1 MESQQFNHEF
11 EIWDAYSSAVMK
23 ASEKVGPAVIH
34 LSTINSKILSKNSS
48 IFQLPQKG
56 IGSGL
61 LIDSDGYV
69 LTSAHFIG
77 NTDKISAQT
86 TEGEKI
92 KTRLIGIDP
101 ISGLVILKL
110 EGKNFPCIKP
120 AYQAKV
126 RVGELVIA
134 AGNPTGLACAVT
146 AGVIS
151 AIHPSL
157 NLGPGLQLSH
167 LIQTDAAINP
177 GNSGGP
183 LVNSKQEV
191 IGISA
196 FMVRGSQG
204 LGFATALSDVEKVI
218 EQLINDGHVFR
229 PFLGIAGH
237 ALILDEK
244 EKNESGRT
252 KGILLLEVQKQS
264 PASESG
270 LRPMDIILNIN
281 GIPIESMRELS
292 EVIQKAKVG
301 ERLNLA
307 LLREKKR
314 TEAQVILRDKGIFKR
329 RKPLT

>member
-151 AIHPSL
+151 AIH
-157 NLGPGLQLSH
+157 
-167 LIQTDAAINP
+167 P